1 MVTVT
6 TTRKRDEILSGY
18 PLLLAAFLGIAIG
31 INSIYFYTSGLFVK
45 PLQAEFDWSRSAISS
60 VNFVGALVSAGLA
73 PFVGALTDRFGVR
86 LVAGICLLG
95 FASGFFLVSGAANFM
110 EFFVFALFLQM
121 VGTGTSPIVF
131 SRLVNQHFNAARGL
145 ALGMSLA
152 GTGLTGALAPRFLAG
167 FIEENGWR
175 DAYQVLGLI
184 VVFLTPLVILLA
196 SYKVKSDKSE
206 AHDQNDDS
214 RFKQEEEH
222 GIVLSEAL
230 RSSTLWILSA
240 LFFFVS
246 IAIGGLILHFVPLL
260 TDAGVDLKTAASV
273 AGTLGISVVI
283 GRIGIGFLLDRFFA
297 PYVAMILFSITAIG
311 LLVLAFAGADSA
323 IIAAFCIGAS
333 IGGETDLIAYFTARY
348 FGMRSYGKIYGI
360 VYAVFTLGMSFSA
373 VLVGGI
379 YDLNGSYFPALLT
392 SAGLLI
398 VGVIFCSPL
407 PAFPKFNTP

>member
-1 MVTVT
+1 MTI
-6 TTRKRDEILSGY
+6 KKEMLSAY
-18 PLLLAAFLGIAIG
+18 PLLLAAFIGIAIG

-45 PLQAEFDWSRSAISS
+45 PLQAEFEWSRSAISS

-86 LVAGICLLG
+86 LVGGICLLG
-95 FASGFFLVSGAANFM
+95 FASGFYLVSGASNFM
-110 EFFVFALFLQM
+110 EFFIFALFLQM

-131 SRLVNQHFNAARGL
+131 SRLVNQHFNTARGL
-145 ALGMSLA
+145 ALGISLA

-184 VVFLTPLVILLA
+184 VIFLTPLVILLA
-196 SYKVKSDKSE
+196 SYKVKSNESE
-206 AHDQNDDS
+206 AGNTEDS
-214 RFKQEEEH
+214 SSSAEKKEY
-222 GIVLSEAL
+222 GIALSDAL
-230 RSSTLWILSA
+230 RSSTLWVLSA
-240 LFFFVS
+240 LFFSVS

-297 PYVAMILFSITAIG
+297 PYVAMVLFSITAIG
-311 LLVLAFAGADSA
+311 LLILAVAGPDFA

-360 VYAVFTLGMSFSA
+360 VYAMFTLGMSFSA

-379 YDLNGSYFPALLT
+379 YDLQGTYFPALLT
-392 SAGLLI
+392 SAVLLMA
-398 VGVIFCSPL
+398 GVFICSRL
-407 PAFPKFNTP
+407 PAFPKFNTH

>member
-1 MVTVT
+1 MT
-6 TTRKRDEILSGY
+6 KKGEMLSGY
-18 PLLLAAFLGIAIG
+18 PLLLAAFIGIAIG

-60 VNFVGALVSAGLA
+60 VNFVGALASAGLA

-86 LVAGICLLG
+86 LVAGVCLLG
-95 FASGFFLVSGAANFM
+95 FASGFYLVSGASNFT

-145 ALGMSLA
+145 ALGISLA

-184 VVFLTPLVILLA
+184 VILLTPLVILLA
-196 SYKVKSDKSE
+196 SYRVKPDDRE
-206 AHDQNDDS
+206 PGDQESGS
-214 RFKQEEEH
+214 RIGQDEEH

-230 RSSTLWILSA
+230 RSSTLWFLSA
-240 LFFFVS
+240 LFFSVS
-246 IAIGGLILHFVPLL
+246 IAIGGLILHFIPLL
-260 TDAGVDLKTAASV
+260 TDAGVDFKTAASV
-273 AGTLGISVVI
+273 AGTLGVSVVI

-297 PYVAMILFSITAIG
+297 PYVAMILFSTTAIG
-311 LLVLAFAGADSA
+311 LLILAFAGPDSA
-323 IIAAFCIGAS
+323 VIAAFCIGAS

-348 FGMRSYGKIYGI
+348 FGMRAYGKIYGI
-360 VYAVFTLGMSFSA
+360 VYAMFTLGMSFSA

-379 YDLNGSYFPALLT
+379 YDLHGTYFPALLT
-392 SAGLLI
+392 SAGLLMA
-398 VGVIFCSPL
+398 GVVICSRL
-407 PAFPKFNTP
+407 PAFPKFKTP